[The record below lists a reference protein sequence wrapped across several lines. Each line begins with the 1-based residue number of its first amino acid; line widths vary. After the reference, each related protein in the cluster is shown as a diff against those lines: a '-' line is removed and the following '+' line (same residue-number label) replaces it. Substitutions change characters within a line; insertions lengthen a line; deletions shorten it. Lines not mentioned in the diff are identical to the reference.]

1 MFQLQKTTTIS
12 LPLRPLA
19 NSINLRFEDFTILE
33 GVRGVVAGRRHF
45 IPAVWANQIHV
56 TLALSID
63 CNQLADMNPI
73 TEFCDLVPSHYL
85 PIIPSLEIKMMQGK
99 DIKIV
104 D

>member
-1 MFQLQKTTTIS
+1 M
-12 LPLRPLA
+12 
-19 NSINLRFEDFTILE
+19 
-33 GVRGVVAGRRHF
+33 VAGRRHF
-45 IPAVWANQIHV
+45 IPAVWANQTHV

-99 DIKIV
+99 NWRILLIAYGLMSV
-104 D
+104 SIYSNNIRATTNAS